1 MKLEVIFEPE
11 DYSDLIIERG
21 IPFNDPYPQI
31 VEGIRTTLERTVV
44 EGGYFG

>member
-31 VEGIRTTLERTVV
+31 VEGENTMGRTVV